1 MRLDPP
7 GAHEVNPPGARGLRP
22 GAPALRGRGVAA
34 DRESCPAAGRQA
46 RGTRAARRPGNRG
59 PCQASPSGR
68 DALPRRWADR
78 RRGGRTHAPHRLR
91 IPSCASR
98 EAFRRF
104 SGREGGEARP
114 YAPSTA
120 DGLRRSAPVYPCLSL
135 SMAVRPP
142 LRPSAPAPTLA
153 LMSASSL
160 SQPSSSDS
168 QSASHVQ
175 SVLGMVAFACT
186 IACTRYAKD
195 ADKAPSMEPRVE
207 LLRMSAERVAA
218 FDTVSA
224 LGADAGV
231 DARVGAER
239 FIGSL
244 GDLDERLRPSDW
256 AERLIKTYLAFGLLL
271 DFSKALVGGLDEPLR
286 TAVLDV
292 LEADRFDAVTA
303 AELLDDIAADPQLA
317 ARLGLWGRRVV
328 GEEIGTLQRVLSV
341 YPELLGGGVDAA
353 GLHEVLSQ
361 GATGRMRD
369 LGLRA

>member
-1 MRLDPP
+1 MSTPSLP
-7 GAHEVNPPGARGLRP
+7 
-22 GAPALRGRGVAA
+22 
-34 DRESCPAAGRQA
+34 
-46 RGTRAARRPGNRG
+46 
-59 PCQASPSGR
+59 SPS
-68 DALPRRWADR
+68 
-78 RRGGRTHAPHRLR
+78 
-91 IPSCASR
+91 S
-98 EAFRRF
+98 
-104 SGREGGEARP
+104 
-114 YAPSTA
+114 
-120 DGLRRSAPVYPCLSL
+120 
-135 SMAVRPP
+135 
-142 LRPSAPAPTLA
+142 PA
-153 LMSASSL
+153 
-160 SQPSSSDS
+160 
-168 QSASHVQ
+168 HVQ
-175 SVLGMVAFACT
+175 SVLGMVAFMCAG
-186 IACTRYAKD
+186 ACTRYAKD
-195 ADKAPSMEPRVE
+195 ADKAPSMGPRVE
-207 LLRMSAERVAA
+207 LLHMSAERVAA
-218 FDTVSA
+218 FDTVSELGRRA
-224 LGADAGV
+224 GADVSA
-231 DARVGAER
+231 GAER

-303 AELLDDIAADPQLA
+303 AELVDDIAADPQLA

>member
-1 MRLDPP
+1 
-7 GAHEVNPPGARGLRP
+7 
-22 GAPALRGRGVAA
+22 
-34 DRESCPAAGRQA
+34 
-46 RGTRAARRPGNRG
+46 
-59 PCQASPSGR
+59 
-68 DALPRRWADR
+68 
-78 RRGGRTHAPHRLR
+78 
-91 IPSCASR
+91 
-98 EAFRRF
+98 
-104 SGREGGEARP
+104 
-114 YAPSTA
+114 
-120 DGLRRSAPVYPCLSL
+120 
-135 SMAVRPP
+135 
-142 LRPSAPAPTLA
+142 
-153 LMSASSL
+153 MSASSL
-160 SQPSSSDS
+160 SQPSSSDP
-168 QSASHVQ
+168 QPASHVQ

-207 LLRMSAERVAA
+207 LLRMSADRVAA

-224 LGADAGV
+224 PGADAGD

-328 GEEIGTLQRVLSV
+328 GGDRHSSAGAVGVSRAPGRRSRCGRAARSPVAGCHRAHARPGPARLRRLRVAYCALSPLTV
-341 YPELLGGGVDAA
+341 RP
-353 GLHEVLSQ
+353 
-361 GATGRMRD
+361 
-369 LGLRA
+369 

>member
-1 MRLDPP
+1 
-7 GAHEVNPPGARGLRP
+7 
-22 GAPALRGRGVAA
+22 
-34 DRESCPAAGRQA
+34 
-46 RGTRAARRPGNRG
+46 
-59 PCQASPSGR
+59 
-68 DALPRRWADR
+68 
-78 RRGGRTHAPHRLR
+78 
-91 IPSCASR
+91 
-98 EAFRRF
+98 
-104 SGREGGEARP
+104 
-114 YAPSTA
+114 
-120 DGLRRSAPVYPCLSL
+120 
-135 SMAVRPP
+135 
-142 LRPSAPAPTLA
+142 
-153 LMSASSL
+153 MSASSL
-160 SQPSSSDS
+160 SQPSSSDP
-168 QSASHVQ
+168 QPASHVQ

-195 ADKAPSMEPRVE
+195 ADKAPSMG
-207 LLRMSAERVAA
+207 RVAP
-218 FDTVSA
+218 FDTGSA
-224 LGADAGV
+224 LGAGGGV

-303 AELLDDIAADPQLA
+303 AGLVDDIAADPQLA

-361 GATGRMRD
+361 GATVRMRD

>member
-1 MRLDPP
+1 
-7 GAHEVNPPGARGLRP
+7 
-22 GAPALRGRGVAA
+22 
-34 DRESCPAAGRQA
+34 
-46 RGTRAARRPGNRG
+46 
-59 PCQASPSGR
+59 
-68 DALPRRWADR
+68 
-78 RRGGRTHAPHRLR
+78 
-91 IPSCASR
+91 
-98 EAFRRF
+98 
-104 SGREGGEARP
+104 
-114 YAPSTA
+114 
-120 DGLRRSAPVYPCLSL
+120 
-135 SMAVRPP
+135 
-142 LRPSAPAPTLA
+142 
-153 LMSASSL
+153 MSASSL

-168 QSASHVQ
+168 QPASHVQ

-231 DARVGAER
+231 DACVGAER

-303 AELLDDIAADPQLA
+303 AELVDDIAADPQLA

>member
-1 MRLDPP
+1 
-7 GAHEVNPPGARGLRP
+7 
-22 GAPALRGRGVAA
+22 
-34 DRESCPAAGRQA
+34 
-46 RGTRAARRPGNRG
+46 
-59 PCQASPSGR
+59 
-68 DALPRRWADR
+68 
-78 RRGGRTHAPHRLR
+78 
-91 IPSCASR
+91 
-98 EAFRRF
+98 
-104 SGREGGEARP
+104 
-114 YAPSTA
+114 
-120 DGLRRSAPVYPCLSL
+120 
-135 SMAVRPP
+135 
-142 LRPSAPAPTLA
+142 
-153 LMSASSL
+153 MSASSL

-168 QSASHVQ
+168 QPASHVQ

-207 LLRMSAERVAA
+207 LLRMS
-218 FDTVSA
+218 
-224 LGADAGV
+224 
-231 DARVGAER
+231 AER

-303 AELLDDIAADPQLA
+303 AELVDDIAADPQLA

>member
-1 MRLDPP
+1 
-7 GAHEVNPPGARGLRP
+7 
-22 GAPALRGRGVAA
+22 
-34 DRESCPAAGRQA
+34 
-46 RGTRAARRPGNRG
+46 
-59 PCQASPSGR
+59 
-68 DALPRRWADR
+68 
-78 RRGGRTHAPHRLR
+78 
-91 IPSCASR
+91 
-98 EAFRRF
+98 
-104 SGREGGEARP
+104 
-114 YAPSTA
+114 
-120 DGLRRSAPVYPCLSL
+120 
-135 SMAVRPP
+135 MAVRPP

-361 GATGRMRD
+361 GATVRMRD

>member
-1 MRLDPP
+1 
-7 GAHEVNPPGARGLRP
+7 
-22 GAPALRGRGVAA
+22 
-34 DRESCPAAGRQA
+34 
-46 RGTRAARRPGNRG
+46 
-59 PCQASPSGR
+59 
-68 DALPRRWADR
+68 
-78 RRGGRTHAPHRLR
+78 
-91 IPSCASR
+91 
-98 EAFRRF
+98 
-104 SGREGGEARP
+104 
-114 YAPSTA
+114 
-120 DGLRRSAPVYPCLSL
+120 
-135 SMAVRPP
+135 
-142 LRPSAPAPTLA
+142 
-153 LMSASSL
+153 MSASSL
-160 SQPSSSDS
+160 SQPSSSDP
-168 QSASHVQ
+168 QPASHVQ

-218 FDTVSA
+218 FDAVSA
-224 LGADAGV
+224 LGAEAGV
-231 DARVGAER
+231 DACVGAER

-303 AELLDDIAADPQLA
+303 AELVDDIAADPQLA

-361 GATGRMRD
+361 GATVRMRD